1 MGYGMREWGLTLAQ
15 NDRAEGRGCG
25 GGVPAPPHAAPH
37 GGQKGPSGVACPAF
51 MFPVQRHRR
60 KSLGHLG
67 IAEQLKGMASGGGA
81 DVYIRCGLSQ
91 DQEAEWAR
99 QRLDPPTRVG
109 DFRLGVEITQ
119 ALGHTP
125 DQVVCW
131 GWGPSYPAQPFRVPL
146 CACFHS

>member
-1 MGYGMREWGLTLAQ
+1 MHCPLVDCKLAVGAEEESLPRRMRRHMEAKKALRVWRAQPSCSQCKDTGANRWVTWGWQ
-15 NDRAEGRGCG
+15 SSSRAWQ
-25 GGVPAPPHAAPH
+25 A
-37 GGQKGPSGVACPAF
+37 
-51 MFPVQRHRR
+51 
-60 KSLGHLG
+60 
-67 IAEQLKGMASGGGA
+67 GGGA

-146 CACFHS
+146 CACFHSLKNYKIHR